1 MKAGECEEG
10 QMLVIT
16 AFCLV
21 AIMGFMALAIDVGL
35 LFRAQRQIQ
44 IAADAAATAG
54 AIDYYYNGVTN
65 VSNVAKRAAGD
76 NGFTDGTDGVAVT
89 VNTGNAITS
98 AAHTGPGY
106 VEVIASRPTPT
117 IFLQVFRTLVGASP
131 IPMTVSARAEA
142 GAPGGSDYCA
152 YILDGTASGAL
163 SLQGSF
169 DVSAPSC
176 GVVVNSNSSSAI
188 SFTGNGGQL
197 SAGSIGVVGAGGG
210 TGVSGMHP
218 GESIPPPVTGIVP
231 VLDPLAGVVTAPN
244 PSGLS
249 CTNPSG
255 SLTGIIDGGGN
266 TVCYSG
272 NVTLDNVSLQ
282 NGTFVFTGNVTFKNN
297 VSTGTGAINTP
308 GTNGA
313 TIDIASGSLSI
324 GTPKANFLFNL
335 HAPQSGPY
343 SGIAL
348 MAGATNHNILEL
360 DSGSSCGGIYGI
372 VYTPAATLALND
384 SGCDKN
390 GGLSL
395 TTDLI
400 VGKLDDKTATLRLNS
415 WSKANPGGTP
425 LKKIVL
431 VE

>member
-1 MKAGECEEG
+1 
-10 QMLVIT
+10 
-16 AFCLV
+16 
-21 AIMGFMALAIDVGL
+21 
-35 LFRAQRQIQ
+35 
-44 IAADAAATAG
+44 
-54 AIDYYYNGVTN
+54 
-65 VSNVAKRAAGD
+65 
-76 NGFTDGTDGVAVT
+76 
-89 VNTGNAITS
+89 
-98 AAHTGPGY
+98 
-106 VEVIASRPTPT
+106 
-117 IFLQVFRTLVGASP
+117 
-131 IPMTVSARAEA
+131 
-142 GAPGGSDYCA
+142 
-152 YILDGTASGAL
+152 
-163 SLQGSF
+163 
-169 DVSAPSC
+169 
-176 GVVVNSNSSSAI
+176 
-188 SFTGNGGQL
+188 
-197 SAGSIGVVGAGGG
+197 
-210 TGVSGMHP
+210 
-218 GESIPPPVTGIVP
+218 
-231 VLDPLAGVVTAPN
+231 
-244 PSGLS
+244 
-249 CTNPSG
+249 
-255 SLTGIIDGGGN
+255 
-266 TVCYSG
+266 VCYSG
-272 NVTLDNVSLQ
+272 NVILDNVNFK
-282 NGTFVFTGNVTFKNN
+282 NGTFDFTGDVTFKNN

-308 GTNGA
+308 GTDGA

-400 VGKLDDKTATLRLNS
+400 VGKLDDQTATLKLNS